1 MKRYMRSK
9 DKPRYFANMCTA
21 SEDIEAKVSFT
32 QKGMPTECEI
42 VFNSPLTG
50 KVFDPIKCKSVNEAL
65 KLAKEWDMPYN
76 IFVGGE
82 FIKSGWR
89 G

>member
-1 MKRYMRSK
+1 MKKYIRNN
-9 DKPRYFANMCTA
+9 KPKYFANMCSA
-21 SEDIEAKVSFT
+21 SEDIEAKVNFT
-32 QKGMPTECEI
+32 SKGIPTECEI

-50 KVFDPIKCKSVNEAL
+50 KVFNPIKCKSINEAL
-65 KLAKEWDMPYN
+65 KLASEWNMPYN

-82 FIKSGWR
+82 CIKSGWR